1 MYERSKCFYLNNSFE
16 ISRNVSDQKLTISFP
31 TFNVWRLLAQRVE
44 DVDEDE
50 EEGREKGHPGGNDV
64 RRNQETCLFKI

>member
-1 MYERSKCFYLNNSFE
+1 
-16 ISRNVSDQKLTISFP
+16 VTDQKLTISLP

-50 EEGREKGHPGGNDV
+50 EEGREKGHPGGNNV